1 MKTLINKY
9 LQIRTTPPIQII
21 ITNKTTLL
29 LMTLFLLFIQSIQA
43 KTKLTGNFLIN
54 NTISSI
60 PLEREE
66 GIIYNNKSEKEGDV
80 TSISNDSKNTSK
92 NSTFREV
99 VNDDFKSIEEGSNTS
114 QFYYIL
120 EQNFKN
126 AISLENIAVAN
137 QPFPNPDTDGDGV
150 TDDIDVDDDNDGI
163 LDTVENGYEE
173 FCIDNNYNSGY
184 YEYIVP
190 SGITNL
196 SVTLQGG
203 KGGNGGND
211 VYNAPQVPQGALGQT
226 LKSTITVIPGST
238 LEIYVGG
245 DGIDGI
251 QSNQGTYTS
260 QGGTNLLGGL
270 FNGGRGG
277 QASTNGGWSG
287 HGGGGGAATVMRV
300 PQSNGTY
307 IEYVAAGGGGGG
319 GQGASSNG
327 TDGGLCSNVDSGSG
341 NGANDPNDGGGGGG
355 GGGGLLRGN
364 GGAVDEP
371 GDRGADGGCNGS
383 NYFPGSSVV
392 TALSGTKV
400 SICIVDIDK
409 DNDGLIS
416 SLDLDSDGDGI
427 PDNIEAQSTAGFTV
441 PASDN
446 AATYTTNNGLNSSYS
461 TSNGITPIDT
471 DGDGLPDFIDLDS
484 DNAQTDDTT
493 EAGLTVSNNDSDN
506 DGLDNNND
514 SNNSVYGPAN
524 AGITDPISIY
534 PNNGLAI
541 NSRAACENGTIIKE
555 QYVISA
561 TGNANTGWGQNDGV
575 IGAPD
580 EIGATGTTA
589 NRISLRGINAPITLT
604 YQDTF
609 TGGATITFYG
619 RHWSGSY
626 VDGFTIAFSE
636 DNSTW
641 TSESSSQN
649 IGSTSYTTLD
659 YTIPNNFSG
668 NYKYIR
674 LTSDDVGPNST
685 LSLFDAVKVTSELCI
700 LYEGRV
706 FEDSGIGA
714 GGIFGD
720 CIENGDENSLNL
732 PDGLYA
738 NVVQGSTLVYSSL
751 LDSSGNYQIPHLE
764 DGNYEIVITTD
775 PLSTSVSLPNLYSF
789 GANGWYFISVVNDV
803 VTSPS
808 NIPTICIQS
817 CEFGKISTEQY
828 VISATGNHSGS
839 WGTDNGVIGAP
850 DETGSGTTANRI
862 SLHRN
867 LVTLTYQD
875 IFSGGATITMYARHW
890 NGYTGGFTMAF
901 SEDNSTW
908 TSESSSQNVGSASY
922 TTLNYTV
929 PNNLNGNYKYIR
941 LTYDNVGGNT
951 LTLIDAVKVTYE
963 FCNDCPTGIDAPVL
977 SATTITNSCPTQ
989 TMDLTSITA
998 SNLPANTSLTWHTGV
1013 PATDANKVSA
1023 PATAVAGI
1031 YYASFYSFTSQCYT
1045 LDGEAVTA
1053 VTADGDS
1060 DCDGVP
1066 NATDLDDDND
1076 GVLDTVES
1084 YNSNSTVYTV
1094 NIQTDNTWK
1103 KSTVENATEGSSFNG
1118 VSFGDIPN
1126 STTFTEKC
1134 NHW

>member
-29 LMTLFLLFIQSIQA
+29 LMTLFLLFIQSTQA

-99 VNDDFKSIEEGSNTS
+99 ANDDFKSIEEGSNTS

-126 AISLENIAVAN
+126 AISLENISVAN

-251 QSNQGTYTS
+251 QSNQGGYTS

-277 QASTNGGWSG
+277 QASTGGGWSG

-327 TDGGLCSNVDSGSG
+327 TDGGLCSSVSSGSG

-416 SLDLDSDGDGI
+416 GLDLDSDGDGI
-427 PDNIEAQSTAGFTV
+427 PDNIEAQSTAGFIV

-446 AATYTTNNGLNSSYS
+446 AATYTTNNGLNSSYI

-493 EAGLTVSNNDSDN
+493 ELLLTVSNNDSDN
-506 DGLDNNND
+506 DGLDDNND
-514 SNNSVYGPAN
+514 SNDSVYGPAD
-524 AGITDPISIY
+524 AGITDPISTY
-534 PNNGLAI
+534 LDNGQEI
-541 NSRAACENGTIIKE
+541 NSRAACENGT
-555 QYVISA
+555 
-561 TGNANTGWGQNDGV
+561 T
-575 IGAPD
+575 
-580 EIGATGTTA
+580 
-589 NRISLRGINAPITLT
+589 
-604 YQDTF
+604 
-609 TGGATITFYG
+609 
-619 RHWSGSY
+619 
-626 VDGFTIAFSE
+626 
-636 DNSTW
+636 
-641 TSESSSQN
+641 
-649 IGSTSYTTLD
+649 
-659 YTIPNNFSG
+659 
-668 NYKYIR
+668 
-674 LTSDDVGPNST
+674 
-685 LSLFDAVKVTSELCI
+685 DAGLCI

-803 VTSPS
+803 VASPS
-808 NIPTICIQS
+808 SIPTICIQS
-817 CEFGKISTEQY
+817 CEFGKIAYWRTVRNCSY
-828 VISATGNHSGS
+828 RSYKVGVGALDH
-839 WGTDNGVIGAP
+839 GVIGAP
-850 DETGSGTTANRI
+850 DGTGSYR
-862 SLHRN
+862 
-867 LVTLTYQD
+867 
-875 IFSGGATITMYARHW
+875 
-890 NGYTGGFTMAF
+890 
-901 SEDNSTW
+901 
-908 TSESSSQNVGSASY
+908 
-922 TTLNYTV
+922 
-929 PNNLNGNYKYIR
+929 
-941 LTYDNVGGNT
+941 
-951 LTLIDAVKVTYE
+951 
-963 FCNDCPTGIDAPVL
+963 
-977 SATTITNSCPTQ
+977 
-989 TMDLTSITA
+989 
-998 SNLPANTSLTWHTGV
+998 
-1013 PATDANKVSA
+1013 
-1023 PATAVAGI
+1023 
-1031 YYASFYSFTSQCYT
+1031 
-1045 LDGEAVTA
+1045 
-1053 VTADGDS
+1053 
-1060 DCDGVP
+1060 
-1066 NATDLDDDND
+1066 
-1076 GVLDTVES
+1076 
-1084 YNSNSTVYTV
+1084 YN
-1094 NIQTDNTWK
+1094 
-1103 KSTVENATEGSSFNG
+1103 
-1118 VSFGDIPN
+1118 
-1126 STTFTEKC
+1126 C
-1134 NHW
+1134 

>member
-1 MKTLINKY
+1 
-9 LQIRTTPPIQII
+9 
-21 ITNKTTLL
+21 
-29 LMTLFLLFIQSIQA
+29 LMTLFLLFIQSTQA

-99 VNDDFKSIEEGSNTS
+99 ANDDFKSIEETNNTT
-114 QFYYIL
+114 QLHYIV
-120 EQNFKN
+120 EQEFTTTLY
-126 AISLENIAVAN
+126 LENIEVAN

-150 TDDIDVDDDNDGI
+150 NDDIDLDDDNDGI

-173 FCIDNNYNSGY
+173 YCIDNNYNSGY

-190 SGITNL
+190 SGVSNL

-211 VYNAPQVPQGALGQT
+211 VYNAPQDPQGAPGQT

-251 QSNQGTYTS
+251 QSNQGSYTS

-327 TDGGLCSNVDSGSG
+327 TDGGLCSSVSSGSG

-493 EAGLTVSNNDSDN
+493 ELLLTVSNNDSDN
-506 DGLDNNND
+506 DGLDDNND
-514 SNNSVYGPAN
+514 SNDSVYGPAD
-524 AGITDPISIY
+524 AGITDPLIAY
-534 PNNGLAI
+534 EDNGQEI
-541 NSRAACENGTIIKE
+541 NSRAACENGT
-555 QYVISA
+555 
-561 TGNANTGWGQNDGV
+561 T
-575 IGAPD
+575 
-580 EIGATGTTA
+580 
-589 NRISLRGINAPITLT
+589 
-604 YQDTF
+604 
-609 TGGATITFYG
+609 
-619 RHWSGSY
+619 
-626 VDGFTIAFSE
+626 
-636 DNSTW
+636 
-641 TSESSSQN
+641 
-649 IGSTSYTTLD
+649 
-659 YTIPNNFSG
+659 
-668 NYKYIR
+668 
-674 LTSDDVGPNST
+674 
-685 LSLFDAVKVTSELCI
+685 DAGLCI

-808 NIPTICIQS
+808 SIPTICIQS

-828 VISATGNHSGS
+828 VISATGNANTG
-839 WGTDNGVIGAP
+839 WGQNDGVIGAP
-850 DETGSGTTANRI
+850 DEIGATGTTANRI
-862 SLHRN
+862 SLRGIN
-867 LVTLTYQD
+867 APITLTYQD
-875 IFSGGATITMYARHW
+875 TFTGGATITFYGRHW
-890 NGYTGGFTMAF
+890 DSNYVDGFTIAF

-908 TSESSSQNVGSASY
+908 TSESSSQNIGSTSY
-922 TTLNYTV
+922 TTLNYTI
-929 PNNLNGNYKYIR
+929 PNNFSGNYKYIR
-941 LTYDNVGGNT
+941 
-951 LTLIDAVKVTYE
+951 
-963 FCNDCPTGIDAPVL
+963 
-977 SATTITNSCPTQ
+977 
-989 TMDLTSITA
+989 
-998 SNLPANTSLTWHTGV
+998 
-1013 PATDANKVSA
+1013 
-1023 PATAVAGI
+1023 
-1031 YYASFYSFTSQCYT
+1031 
-1045 LDGEAVTA
+1045 
-1053 VTADGDS
+1053 
-1060 DCDGVP
+1060 
-1066 NATDLDDDND
+1066 
-1076 GVLDTVES
+1076 
-1084 YNSNSTVYTV
+1084 
-1094 NIQTDNTWK
+1094 
-1103 KSTVENATEGSSFNG
+1103 
-1118 VSFGDIPN
+1118 
-1126 STTFTEKC
+1126 
-1134 NHW
+1134 

>member
-1 MKTLINKY
+1 MK
-9 LQIRTTPPIQII
+9 
-21 ITNKTTLL
+21 
-29 LMTLFLLFIQSIQA
+29 
-43 KTKLTGNFLIN
+43 NF
-54 NTISSI
+54 
-60 PLEREE
+60 
-66 GIIYNNKSEKEGDV
+66 
-80 TSISNDSKNTSK
+80 
-92 NSTFREV
+92 
-99 VNDDFKSIEEGSNTS
+99 
-114 QFYYIL
+114 
-120 EQNFKN
+120 
-126 AISLENIAVAN
+126 A
-137 QPFPNPDTDGDGV
+137 
-150 TDDIDVDDDNDGI
+150 
-163 LDTVENGYEE
+163 
-173 FCIDNNYNSGY
+173 IDNNYNSGY

-190 SGITNL
+190 SGVTNL

-251 QSNQGTYTS
+251 QSNQGGYTS

-277 QASTNGGWSG
+277 QASTGGGWSG

-327 TDGGLCSNVDSGSG
+327 TDGGLCSSVSSGSG

-427 PDNIEAQSTAGFTV
+427 PDNIEAQSTAGFIV

-446 AATYTTNNGLNSSYS
+446 AATYTTNNGLNSSYI

-493 EAGLTVSNNDSDN
+493 ELLLTVSNNDSDN
-506 DGLDNNND
+506 DGLDDNND
-514 SNNSVYGPAN
+514 SNDSVYGPAD
-524 AGITDPISIY
+524 AGITDPISTY
-534 PNNGLAI
+534 LDNGQEI
-541 NSRAACENGTIIKE
+541 NSRAACENGT
-555 QYVISA
+555 
-561 TGNANTGWGQNDGV
+561 T
-575 IGAPD
+575 
-580 EIGATGTTA
+580 
-589 NRISLRGINAPITLT
+589 
-604 YQDTF
+604 
-609 TGGATITFYG
+609 
-619 RHWSGSY
+619 
-626 VDGFTIAFSE
+626 
-636 DNSTW
+636 
-641 TSESSSQN
+641 
-649 IGSTSYTTLD
+649 
-659 YTIPNNFSG
+659 
-668 NYKYIR
+668 
-674 LTSDDVGPNST
+674 
-685 LSLFDAVKVTSELCI
+685 DAGLCI

-803 VTSPS
+803 VTSP
-808 NIPTICIQS
+808 
-817 CEFGKISTEQY
+817 
-828 VISATGNHSGS
+828 
-839 WGTDNGVIGAP
+839 
-850 DETGSGTTANRI
+850 
-862 SLHRN
+862 
-867 LVTLTYQD
+867 
-875 IFSGGATITMYARHW
+875 
-890 NGYTGGFTMAF
+890 
-901 SEDNSTW
+901 
-908 TSESSSQNVGSASY
+908 
-922 TTLNYTV
+922 
-929 PNNLNGNYKYIR
+929 
-941 LTYDNVGGNT
+941 
-951 LTLIDAVKVTYE
+951 
-963 FCNDCPTGIDAPVL
+963 
-977 SATTITNSCPTQ
+977 
-989 TMDLTSITA
+989 
-998 SNLPANTSLTWHTGV
+998 
-1013 PATDANKVSA
+1013 
-1023 PATAVAGI
+1023 
-1031 YYASFYSFTSQCYT
+1031 
-1045 LDGEAVTA
+1045 
-1053 VTADGDS
+1053 
-1060 DCDGVP
+1060 
-1066 NATDLDDDND
+1066 
-1076 GVLDTVES
+1076 
-1084 YNSNSTVYTV
+1084 
-1094 NIQTDNTWK
+1094 
-1103 KSTVENATEGSSFNG
+1103 
-1118 VSFGDIPN
+1118 
-1126 STTFTEKC
+1126 
-1134 NHW
+1134 

>member
-29 LMTLFLLFIQSIQA
+29 LMTLFLLFIQSTQA

-99 VNDDFKSIEEGSNTS
+99 ANDDFKSIEEGSNTS

-126 AISLENIAVAN
+126 AISLENISVAN

-251 QSNQGTYTS
+251 QSNQGGYTS

-327 TDGGLCSNVDSGSG
+327 TDGGLCSSVSSGTG

-400 SICIVDIDK
+400 SI
-409 DNDGLIS
+409 L
-416 SLDLDSDGDGI
+416 
-427 PDNIEAQSTAGFTV
+427 
-441 PASDN
+441 
-446 AATYTTNNGLNSSYS
+446 
-461 TSNGITPIDT
+461 
-471 DGDGLPDFIDLDS
+471 
-484 DNAQTDDTT
+484 
-493 EAGLTVSNNDSDN
+493 
-506 DGLDNNND
+506 
-514 SNNSVYGPAN
+514 
-524 AGITDPISIY
+524 
-534 PNNGLAI
+534 
-541 NSRAACENGTIIKE
+541 
-555 QYVISA
+555 
-561 TGNANTGWGQNDGV
+561 
-575 IGAPD
+575 
-580 EIGATGTTA
+580 
-589 NRISLRGINAPITLT
+589 
-604 YQDTF
+604 
-609 TGGATITFYG
+609 
-619 RHWSGSY
+619 
-626 VDGFTIAFSE
+626 
-636 DNSTW
+636 
-641 TSESSSQN
+641 
-649 IGSTSYTTLD
+649 
-659 YTIPNNFSG
+659 
-668 NYKYIR
+668 
-674 LTSDDVGPNST
+674 
-685 LSLFDAVKVTSELCI
+685 
-700 LYEGRV
+700 
-706 FEDSGIGA
+706 
-714 GGIFGD
+714 
-720 CIENGDENSLNL
+720 
-732 PDGLYA
+732 
-738 NVVQGSTLVYSSL
+738 
-751 LDSSGNYQIPHLE
+751 
-764 DGNYEIVITTD
+764 
-775 PLSTSVSLPNLYSF
+775 
-789 GANGWYFISVVNDV
+789 
-803 VTSPS
+803 
-808 NIPTICIQS
+808 
-817 CEFGKISTEQY
+817 
-828 VISATGNHSGS
+828 
-839 WGTDNGVIGAP
+839 
-850 DETGSGTTANRI
+850 
-862 SLHRN
+862 
-867 LVTLTYQD
+867 
-875 IFSGGATITMYARHW
+875 
-890 NGYTGGFTMAF
+890 
-901 SEDNSTW
+901 
-908 TSESSSQNVGSASY
+908 
-922 TTLNYTV
+922 
-929 PNNLNGNYKYIR
+929 
-941 LTYDNVGGNT
+941 
-951 LTLIDAVKVTYE
+951 
-963 FCNDCPTGIDAPVL
+963 
-977 SATTITNSCPTQ
+977 
-989 TMDLTSITA
+989 
-998 SNLPANTSLTWHTGV
+998 
-1013 PATDANKVSA
+1013 
-1023 PATAVAGI
+1023 
-1031 YYASFYSFTSQCYT
+1031 
-1045 LDGEAVTA
+1045 
-1053 VTADGDS
+1053 
-1060 DCDGVP
+1060 
-1066 NATDLDDDND
+1066 
-1076 GVLDTVES
+1076 
-1084 YNSNSTVYTV
+1084 
-1094 NIQTDNTWK
+1094 
-1103 KSTVENATEGSSFNG
+1103 
-1118 VSFGDIPN
+1118 
-1126 STTFTEKC
+1126 
-1134 NHW
+1134 